1 MKIKSIY
8 VCDCGETFE
17 DEKAAKLHEKECE
30 DFKGKRALIE
40 KSIKEI
46 NGELKEVEQKK
57 KELQK
62 ALLEKKKEYA
72 ELITKKNSSSS
83 SYEINGKR
91 VSKEE
96 FDKGFEAILKNF
108 FLS

>member
-8 VCDCGETFE
+8 VCDCGKTFE

-30 DFKGKRALIE
+30 DFKGKRTLIE

-72 ELITKKNSSSS
+72 ELIAKKNS
-83 SYEINGKR
+83 SYEINGER

-96 FDKGFEAILKNF
+96 FEKKFETILKNF